1 MSVRSILLIVLFM
14 SSVALMIFFFCLLFN
29 QLLRE
34 GHFKIFSFVTLPVSP
49 CSFIS
54 CCLMYLEAVLQEA

>member
-14 SSVALMIFFFCLLFN
+14 SSVALMIFFCLLFN